1 MAENSSNISGG
12 LSVGGTLSV
21 GGKATVSGS
30 VVVGHNVKIE
40 GWLEAKNIK
49 GPNKGVFMTLTAL
62 QAAYPNPQNGWFAG
76 VGSSTPFAVFVGVDG
91 EWVPTGGGMEI
102 TADLDTYESKLNA
115 LQETLDEVIRKLGE
129 IDETALR
136 IRENASVATAPVQG
150 TTSGTVLTS
159 GINTGVNSNTLGIG

>member
-49 GPNKGVFMTLTAL
+49 GPNKGVFLTRTAL

-76 VGSSTPFAVFVGVDG
+76 VGENIPCALFVGVNG
-91 EWVPTGGGMEI
+91 EWVATGGEMEI
-102 TADLDTYESKLNA
+102 SASMGTYEQQ
-115 LQETLDEVIRKLGE
+115 LQELQASLQQVISKLGE

-136 IRENASVATAPVQG
+136 IRETPSVATAPTQG
-150 TTSGTVLTS
+150 TASGTVLTP